1 MDWFQ
6 ATYRLCC
13 IFSAL
18 KHGKLLEDETEN
30 NKLGIRH
37 TANEIVTVQPREFP
51 LCEPWQQP
59 SECPV
64 GAPRP
69 PNIWESA
76 GSPIT
81 PPHGTTSNHGK
92 QTANPEID
100 LPSNEM
106 VTVQPR

>member
-1 MDWFQ
+1 MGLNPNNETQNTCDMDWFQ

-59 SECPV
+59 SECTP
-64 GAPRP
+64 APEHMGECRF
-69 PNIWESA
+69 A
-76 GSPIT
+76 YDT
-81 PPHGTTSNHGK
+81 PTRYHLK
-92 QTANPEID
+92 
-100 LPSNEM
+100 
-106 VTVQPR
+106 PR